1 MANFVI
7 SEYKL
12 LYKTSH
18 SFATKGT
25 QNKLPPD
32 SKKIQCTLQ
41 CTLQLA
47 KTKFVGRF
55 LCSWKWNKSGD
66 VLFLEPKLDLHRA
79 RGSRIRCTIFKSI
92 FALISESQSASQIL
106 MVLTAVSF
114 LWRQRW
120 SVTSKFKGPH
130 FPHWT
135 GCAPSGGG
143 GHSSGLHKSEI
154 RHSISSH
161 IKMTATI
168 KF

>member
-1 MANFVI
+1 M
-7 SEYKL
+7 
-12 LYKTSH
+12 YKTSH

-25 QNKLPPD
+25 PNKLPPTV
-32 SKKIQCTLQ
+32 KKQCILQ
-41 CTLQLA
+41 FVA
-47 KTKFVGRF
+47 KTKFLGRF
-55 LCSWKWNKSGD
+55 LCSWKCNKSED
-66 VLFLEPKLDLHRA
+66 VLFLDPKLDLHRA
-79 RGSRIRCTIFKSI
+79 RGSLIRWTIFKSI

-154 RHSISSH
+154 RHSISSD
-161 IKMTATI
+161 IKWLLL
-168 KF
+168 